1 MFYKSTAFNTSA
13 KHLHKSVIIPFESSN
28 YNTVQFVLVD
38 GNVLRVRVELDEP
51 LSLISCYKTI
61 CLVPNKH
68 KHRIP
73 DQFGQ
78 SLPFSYVGHALMFTG
93 ESQKNFAKAFFNEP
107 DSWMQAPSS
116 KHTVLDDALAEG
128 KSILTSADLS
138 LTDQQFPTAY
148 YMMRESVPFPK
159 DGVVWHFA
167 KLGNVH
173 LTDLHLE
180 ILNKIKIQLSGS
192 NVDFISLS
200 NLMQGLDSGYYELL
214 KSNCWNKGG
223 KSKAPSLKRQYR
235 LLVEAGL
242 MDIKYFS

>member
-28 YNTVQFVLVD
+28 YNTVQFVLAD
-38 GNVLRVRVELDEP
+38 GKVLRVSVELDEP

-61 CLVPNKH
+61 CLVPNKYQ
-68 KHRIP
+68 IP

-78 SLPFSYVGHALMFTG
+78 TLPFSYVGQALMFTG
-93 ESQKNFAKAFFNEP
+93 ESQKNFAKTLFNEP
-107 DSWMQAPSS
+107 DSWLQAPSS
-116 KHTVLDDALAEG
+116 NGTIFDEALTDG
-128 KSILTSADLS
+128 KSILSKAELS
-138 LTDQQFPTAY
+138 LTDQQFPAAY

-167 KLGNVH
+167 KLGKVL
-173 LTDLHLE
+173 LTDLHLN
-180 ILNKIKIQLSGS
+180 ILNKIRNQLSGS
-192 NVDFISLS
+192 QVDSISLS
-200 NLMQGLDSGYYELL
+200 NLVQGLDSGHYKLL